1 MSNTHTKEKNKN
13 KNKTKNGRIGER
25 KKNETRVCNARR
37 TVAELNSK

>member
-25 KKNETRVCNARR
+25 KKMKLVCAMRDGR
-37 TVAELNSK
+37 LLN